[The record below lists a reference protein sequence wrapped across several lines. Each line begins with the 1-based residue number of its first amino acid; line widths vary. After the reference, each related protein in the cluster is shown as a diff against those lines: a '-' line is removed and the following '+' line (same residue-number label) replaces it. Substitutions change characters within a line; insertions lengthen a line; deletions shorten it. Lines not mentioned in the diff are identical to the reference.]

1 MRIIDVL
8 KVHERAVVIVRYR
21 RAEKV
26 SEDIYQHCPPPQN
39 PACFLQVA
47 LISTRVS
54 PSGKLIRLGDTQGDE
69 IMGWTHVDALEVIEI
84 LGELSEDNQTV
95 IPEVSRETLEFP
107 NALDRRPS

>member
-8 KVHERAVVIVRYR
+8 KAHERAVVIVRYR
-21 RAEKV
+21 PADKV
-26 SEDIYQHCPPPQN
+26 PEGTYQNGPPPQN

-69 IMGWTHVDALEVIEI
+69 IMGWTHIEALDVIEV
-84 LGELSEDNQTV
+84 LGELSEDNHTV
-95 IPEVSRETLEFP
+95 IPYVSRGGEII
-107 NALDRRPS
+107 ALDGRSS